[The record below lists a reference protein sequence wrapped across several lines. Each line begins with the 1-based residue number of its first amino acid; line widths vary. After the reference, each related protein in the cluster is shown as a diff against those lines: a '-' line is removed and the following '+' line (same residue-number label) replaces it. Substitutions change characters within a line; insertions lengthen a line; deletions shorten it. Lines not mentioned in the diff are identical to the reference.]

1 MVGLKCYNKGG
12 FKSILYYFKMNYR
25 KKIGLL
31 LFSTIL
37 LYFLGVA
44 LDASE
49 FIRDLWGTRYYVSKY
64 F

>member
-31 LFSTIL
+31 LFFTNFFI
-37 LYFLGVA
+37 YHILGVQ
-44 LDASE
+44 L
-49 FIRDLWGTRYYVSKY
+49 
-64 F
+64 